1 MDAITYTTARAN
13 LASTM
18 NRVCENHEAIII
30 TRNSEQAVVMVSL
43 DDYNS
48 LEETAYLLRNPVN
61 ARHLLESI
69 AELESGCGTERKFL
83 GPNDGYRSTR
93 EAVIRQR
100 SHDDGHQILD
110 RDQTDCFFTE
120 SNCSKDRQL
129 SQQVSKIV

>member
-48 LEETAYLLRNPVN
+48 LEETAYLLRNPAN

-69 AELESGCGTERKFL
+69 AELESGLGTER
-83 GPNDGYRSTR
+83 
-93 EAVIRQR
+93 EMM
-100 SHDDGHQILD
+100 
-110 RDQTDCFFTE
+110 E
-120 SNCSKDRQL
+120 
-129 SQQVSKIV
+129 